1 MIACGGIG
9 AFSGSMVAFFRV
21 PAFVASLG
29 IMMVASG
36 FAYMLSGGLSIYQ
49 LPDSF
54 DWLGRG
60 DDLFGIPNAVVLMIV
75 LYFGAQIIMSRTI
88 VGR

>member
-1 MIACGGIG
+1 M
-9 AFSGSMVAFFRV
+9 AFFRV

-49 LPDSF
+49 LPDSSI
-54 DWLGRG
+54 GSEG
-60 DDLFGIPNAVVLMIV
+60 EMICSE
-75 LYFGAQIIMSRTI
+75 FQTQSF
-88 VGR
+88 